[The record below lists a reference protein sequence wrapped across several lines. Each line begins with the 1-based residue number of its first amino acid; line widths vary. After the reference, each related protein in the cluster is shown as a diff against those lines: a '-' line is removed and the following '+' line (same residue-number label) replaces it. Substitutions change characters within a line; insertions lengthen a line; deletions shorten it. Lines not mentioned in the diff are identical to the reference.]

1 MDVIVVLVEN
11 YSKEVRAVEFIL
23 QLLERLNPAHSG
35 VRVGLVPTAQPS
47 HPYLEDFTED
57 ALRAALY
64 SSAVADDIVDGIE
77 QMRQHFM
84 NNMRDGAEKI
94 AVVINQNSN
103 KRRLKM
109 QLKNKVKQAAND
121 NINIYSV
128 GEYGEL
134 WNFDSVVQAYLL
146 KDKPVDNIASII
158 CTGTVY
164 FIAPVFLRSLT
175 TILFILTHTNA
186 VHSPPSVQQL

>member
-11 YSKEVRAVEFIL
+11 YSKEGRAVEFIL

-35 VRVGLVPTAQPS
+35 VRVGLVPSAQPS

-57 ALRAALY
+57 ALRAALN
-64 SSAVADDIVDGIE
+64 SSAVADDVVDGIE

-94 AVVINQNSN
+94 AVVINQNSKK
-103 KRRLKM
+103 KRKGKLKM
-109 QLKNKVKQAAND
+109 QLKKEVKQAATD

-128 GEYGEL
+128 GEYGKE
-134 WNFDSVVQAYLL
+134 WNFDSEVQAYML
-146 KDKPVDNIASII
+146 KDNPVDNIASLI

-164 FIAPVFLRSLT
+164 FIASVFLRY
-175 TILFILTHTNA
+175 IYIYVFISTFYR
-186 VHSPPSVQQL
+186 